1 MSQFDRMARATVV
14 AVAITI
20 GMLVQTVAISAQ
32 SAAPSSKAAAAK
44 AKAADA
50 AQDPAAQKKQAG
62 DQARASL
69 ESGLKS
75 HGAGKHQ
82 LAADQ
87 LSSALRGGLPSN
99 DMARALYVRGLS
111 YKALSK
117 PGLAIS
123 DLTSALWLK
132 NGLSESDRQSATAER
147 ADAYRLAGLSD
158 AGLGAERAVIS
169 NPNPSPAVASAPTTT
184 PAPAIAPAPAASAA
198 SVPMPSAVPAT
209 PATATSNWSSTT
221 GTITRQAPDSEAA
234 QDAAR
239 ARRLAA
245 APVETNSIDAV
256 VLGRSVNAPAPVSPP
271 ANPEA
276 TPTVAPQS
284 VAAAPAADAPTLSA
298 LPSEASSSSAST
310 SDPLASVPST
320 VSGFFSNLFSGGG
333 QASATA
339 TAPAPVVAAAPPF
352 TTSSTGALAQPSAAT
367 AAPPVMPAAPAPKPA
382 ATKQAAKAGK
392 YKLHI
397 AAVRSRA
404 EAEALA
410 QQLSSKHGGDLA
422 QRAPT
427 VDEAVIGS
435 MGTFY
440 RVRVGSYANSDEP
453 RGVCNKLRTSGFDCL
468 VVTN

>member
-14 AVAITI
+14 AAAMTI
-20 GMLVQTVAISAQ
+20 GVQLPTVAVSAQ
-32 SAAPSSKAAAAK
+32 SAAPSAKATAAAAAK

-75 HGAGKHQ
+75 HSAGKHQ

-87 LSSALRGGLPSN
+87 LSSALRGGLAST

-132 NGLSESDRQSATAER
+132 NGLSESDRQSAMAER
-147 ADAYRLAGLSD
+147 SEAYRLAGLSD
-158 AGLGAERAVIS
+158 AGLGAERAVVS
-169 NPNPSPAVASAPTTT
+169 NPNPSAAVASAPTTT

-198 SVPMPSAVPAT
+198 SVPAPSAVPVP
-209 PATATSNWSSTT
+209 PATASSTWSSTT
-221 GTITRQAPDSEAA
+221 GTVTRQAPDSEAA

-245 APVETNSIDAV
+245 TPVETNGIDAA
-256 VLGRSVNAPAPVSPP
+256 VLGRSVNAPAPVSAEVRPTLAPP
-271 ANPEA
+271 
-276 TPTVAPQS
+276 S
-284 VAAAPAADAPTLSA
+284 IAAGASAPAADAPTLSA
-298 LPSEASSSSAST
+298 LPSEGSSPPAAT
-310 SDPLASVPST
+310 NDALASVPST
-320 VSGFFSNLFSGGG
+320 VSGFFSNLFGGGG
-333 QASATA
+333 QASATT
-339 TAPAPVVAAAPPF
+339 TAPAPVAVAAAAPPF
-352 TTSSTGALAQPSAAT
+352 TTSSTGALAQPSAAR
-367 AAPPVMPAAPAPKPA
+367 AAPPIIPVAPAPK
-382 ATKQAAKAGK
+382 QAAKGGK

-440 RVRVGSYANSDEP
+440 RVRVGSYANPDEP